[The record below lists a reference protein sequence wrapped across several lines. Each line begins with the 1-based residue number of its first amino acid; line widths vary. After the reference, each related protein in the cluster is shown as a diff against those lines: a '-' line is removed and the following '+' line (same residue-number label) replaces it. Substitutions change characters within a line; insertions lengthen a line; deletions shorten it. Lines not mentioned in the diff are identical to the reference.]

1 MIKTMTLAAA
11 ARWAGVSPR
20 MLGIMLTGR
29 LIDSLSEIDL
39 DTSGLSPELVATMP
53 GREAGGSAVAAG
65 GPTPGACAR

>member
-1 MIKTMTLAAA
+1 MRTMTIAQA
-11 ARWAGVSPR
+11 ARWAGVSPM
-20 MLGIMLTGR
+20 MLGLLLTGR
-29 LIDSLSEIDL
+29 MVDSLSEIDL

>member
-1 MIKTMTLAAA
+1 M
-11 ARWAGVSPR
+11 
-20 MLGIMLTGR
+20 MLGLLLTGR
-29 LIDSLSEIDL
+29 LVDSLSEIDL

>member
-1 MIKTMTLAAA
+1 MRTMTIAQA
-11 ARWAGVSPR
+11 ARWAGISSR
-20 MLGIMLTGR
+20 MLGLMLTGR
-29 LIDSLSEIDL
+29 IVDSLSEIDL